1 MCVCVQDLVDGEQL
15 VEVGALSQRLVCADA
30 ASHWLLQSRC
40 GSVQMQQVSSMRSP
54 TLDSAH
60 DTHPPTKRRAL
71 ESELQ
76 ETVAMEPVSTDT
88 AVNQTVAID
97 PVSMDTAV
105 NQTISTDT
113 AESQPVSMEID
124 AEEAVAMEEVV
135 HKDDG
140 GSEQHISDDKGA
152 ELNTDPASSQMK
164 GVCLDSEVF

>member
-1 MCVCVQDLVDGEQL
+1 MCVQDLVDGEQL
-15 VEVGALSQRLVCADA
+15 LEAGSLSQRLVCADA

-40 GSVQMQQVSSMRSP
+40 GGVQIQQVCSMRSP
-54 TLDSAH
+54 TH
-60 DTHPPTKRRAL
+60 DTPPPTKRQAL

-76 ETVAMEPVSTDT
+76 ETVAIEPVSTDT
-88 AVNQTVAID
+88 AA
-97 PVSMDTAV
+97 

-124 AEEAVAMEEVV
+124 AEEAVAMEEAV

-140 GSEQHISDDKGA
+140 GSEQRMSDDKGA

-164 GVCLDSEVF
+164 GVCLEVF